1 MDIQT
6 TQIGNQ
12 IASNYADGSQ
22 LIQNKVNNLDEG
34 ADSNQKKSDL
44 LAGDLGSQKNVVNIS
59 AEQNKLAEQAKV
71 SALNADNLIDAE
83 QNQIETAL
91 DEVTTFVQTQNRQLN
106 FSFDEQSNRSI
117 IKVTDSDSGE
127 MIRQIPSEDVLKLA
141 QRIKELQT
149 DAGEAIG
156 VLINRQV

>member
-12 IASNYADGSQ
+12 IASNYADSSQ
-22 LIQNKVNNLDEG
+22 AVQNNVNHSNASTDTEQSQTNLAEG
-34 ADSNQKKSDL
+34 RLN
-44 LAGDLGSQKNVVNIS
+44 SQKNVVNIS
-59 AEQNKLAEQAKV
+59 AEQNKLTEQTKV
-71 SALNADNLIDAE
+71 SQLNADNLLDAE
-83 QNQIETAL
+83 QNQIQTAL
-91 DEVTTFVQTQNRQLN
+91 DEVSNFVQTQNRQLD

>member
-12 IASNYADGSQ
+12 IASNYADSTQ
-22 LIQNKVNNLDEG
+22 VVQNKVNNPDANAITQPESS
-34 ADSNQKKSDL
+34 DSA
-44 LAGDLGSQKNVVNIS
+44 AGLVDSQKNVVNIS
-59 AEQNKLAEQAKV
+59 TEQNNLAEQTKV
-71 SALNADNLIDAE
+71 LANKADNLINVE

-91 DEVTTFVQTQNRQLN
+91 DEVTSFIQTQNRQLD

-127 MIRQIPSEDVLKLA
+127 TIRQIPSEDVLKLA

>member
-6 TQIGNQ
+6 SQIGNQ
-12 IASNYADGSQ
+12 IASNYADNAQ
-22 LIQNKVNNLDEG
+22 VVQNKVNSVD
-34 ADSNQKKSDL
+34 DSAFAKSETSDS
-44 LAGDLGSQKNVVNIS
+44 AISSVDSQKNAVNIS
-59 AEQNKLAEQAKV
+59 AEQNNLAEQAKV
-71 SALNADNLIDAE
+71 SASNADNLINAE

-91 DEVTTFVQTQNRQLN
+91 DEVTNFVQTQNRQLD